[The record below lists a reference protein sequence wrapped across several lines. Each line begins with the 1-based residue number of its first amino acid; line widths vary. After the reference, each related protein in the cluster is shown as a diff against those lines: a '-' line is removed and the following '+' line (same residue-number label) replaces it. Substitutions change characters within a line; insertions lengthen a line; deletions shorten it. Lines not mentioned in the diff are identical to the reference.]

1 MSRMR
6 RMGRMSRMRCTK
18 RVAPGALHRRLAA
31 LFLAAG
37 VASTGASLTLLSTGC
52 PGNGKSLADDTMGGG
67 DGGGGGGTPFPP
79 TLAAIQKNV
88 FGAICINCHFP
99 GGPGPM
105 PLTSEK
111 VSYANLVNVP
121 SVESSLV
128 RVAPGDPDHSYV
140 IHKIT
145 GAPDIV
151 GDRMPPPPE
160 AALTAGQ
167 IEAIRQWIEMGAQP

>member
-1 MSRMR
+1 MTARH
-6 RMGRMSRMRCTK
+6 
-18 RVAPGALHRRLAA
+18 LHRPLAS
-31 LFLAAG
+31 LVLAAG
-37 VASTGASLTLLSTGC
+37 VAPVALSLVLLSTGC

-67 DGGGGGGTPFPP
+67 DGGGGTPFPP
-79 TLAAIQKNV
+79 TLTAIQKNV
-88 FGAICINCHFP
+88 FGAICTNCHFP

-121 SVESSLV
+121 SVESPLV
-128 RVAPGDPDHSYV
+128 RIAPGDPDSSYLF
-140 IHKIT
+140 HKIT

-160 AALTAGQ
+160 AALTEGE
-167 IEAIRQWIEMGAQP
+167 IEAIRQWIADGAQP